1 MAKLVNFVKY
11 FKSFYKVTTYA
22 SQGWWQQTSQKTIVP
37 IGRMRE
43 MTLKKKIATT
53 HFFLKMRQQN
63 KLLHDIAY
71 AKILMD

>member
-1 MAKLVNFVKY
+1 MLARVGGNRHL
-11 FKSFYKVTTYA
+11 T
-22 SQGWWQQTSQKTIVP
+22 KTIVP

-71 AKILMD
+71 AKIVMD